1 MIVSEKHER
10 FVYNLKET
18 IYLGVFMERMTIK
31 AYAVKHKLSIFNVMK
46 MVRAGKVKSE
56 VFQEKGREVTY
67 ILYDEKS
74 EKEIE
79 EQIVPREIENKNEI
93 QMAEELRVLKQE
105 LQWLRKEV
113 ETLKKAIS
121 ASGV

>member
-1 MIVSEKHER
+1 
-10 FVYNLKET
+10 
-18 IYLGVFMERMTIK
+18 MERMTIK

-46 MVRAGKVKSE
+46 MVKSGKVKSE

-74 EKEIE
+74 EKEIQ
-79 EQIVPREIENKNEI
+79 EQIIPIVPMENKNEM
-93 QMAEELRVLKQE
+93 QMAEELRLLKQE
-105 LQWLRKEV
+105 VQWLRKEV

-121 ASGV
+121 V